1 LALSATPMFFLF
13 IAYLIDRPMDSWTW
27 DIF

>member
-1 LALSATPMFFLF
+1 LSATPMFFLF